1 MPGAEYFR
9 RDHQKITA
17 PNLAAKCTYAEHIV
31 RARGK
36 RTAYTSVSLHPDAI
50 RDFGNTLYQVKR
62 PKLEDDGHALVQH
75 GGLLAELRKAAAKES
90 KGRAPPSRT
99 GITLRQAAE
108 RGLDRLEV

>member
-1 MPGAEYFR
+1 
-9 RDHQKITA
+9 
-17 PNLAAKCTYAEHIV
+17 V

-90 KGRAPPSRT
+90 KGERLRAVQALRYAKRRREGLIDWKFDVSAVKPTDLVSWAQSRV
-99 GITLRQAAE
+99 AAYFAKKA
-108 RGLDRLEV
+108 